1 MNTVGHS
8 SSGAPQGRTTMIC
21 SHASTPAFRGRT
33 DLLNAILVTIQFI
46 LAILVIVLILLHTG
60 KDAGMASVTG
70 FSFASSASVMERN
83 LTRYTIIVG
92 VLFFLNTFVLIWRLG

>member
-1 MNTVGHS
+1 M
-8 SSGAPQGRTTMIC
+8 
-21 SHASTPAFRGRT
+21 
-33 DLLNAILVTIQFI
+33 LNAILVTIQLV
-46 LAILVIVLILLHTG
+46 LAVLVIVLVLLHSG

-92 VLFFLNTFVLIWRLG
+92 VLFFLNTFMLLWRLS

>member
-1 MNTVGHS
+1 V
-8 SSGAPQGRTTMIC
+8 
-21 SHASTPAFRGRT
+21 
-33 DLLNAILVTIQFI
+33 LV
-46 LAILVIVLILLHTG
+46 LLHSG